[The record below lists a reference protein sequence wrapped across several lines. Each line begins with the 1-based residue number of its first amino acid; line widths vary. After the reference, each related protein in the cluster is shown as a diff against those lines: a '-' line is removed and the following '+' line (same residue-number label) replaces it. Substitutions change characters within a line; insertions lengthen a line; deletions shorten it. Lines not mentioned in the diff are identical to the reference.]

1 MGQRRAVMKFERKDM
16 LDLNEENVK
25 KVFNYCLANKETKDP
40 FKAEF
45 LEETQNM
52 KLPNIFMSRQKINE
66 KVWTVI
72 YLLCQFAAI
81 HEHTPL
87 LHLLDGYRKYDGTN
101 WTENKGTLFM
111 LYYLAA
117 STRAFPLFRLYAPKN
132 TYVSPIHRQ
141 LTICGQPIL
150 KPTLSPADPD
160 FPDWL
165 KKNGLEQA

>member
-1 MGQRRAVMKFERKDM
+1 MKYERKDM
-16 LDLNEENVK
+16 LDLTEENVK

-52 KLPNIFMSRQKINE
+52 KLPNIFMSKQKIIE
-66 KVWTVI
+66 KVWAI
-72 YLLCQFAAI
+72 RYLLCQLAAI
-81 HEHTPL
+81 HEDKAL
-87 LHLLDGYRKYDGTN
+87 LPLLDGYRKYDGTN

-111 LYYLAA
+111 LYYLAS
-117 STRAFPLFRLYAPKN
+117 STGALPLFTPYAARK
-132 TYVSPIHRQ
+132 TYVSSIYGQ
-141 LTICGQPIL
+141 LDL

-165 KKNGLEQA
+165 KKNGYEQA